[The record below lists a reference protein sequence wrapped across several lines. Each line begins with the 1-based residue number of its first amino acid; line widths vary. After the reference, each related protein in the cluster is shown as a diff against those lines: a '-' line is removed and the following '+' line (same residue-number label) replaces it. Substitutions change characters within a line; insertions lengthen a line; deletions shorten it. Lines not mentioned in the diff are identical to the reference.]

1 MKSGL
6 SLGYD
11 LGSLAV
17 LIIGVAHRFIVRVEL
32 GLKFQSNLY
41 ACWLF

>member
-6 SLGYD
+6 PLGYD

-17 LIIGVAHRFIVRVEL
+17 LLIIGVAHRLIARVEL
-32 GLKFQSNLY
+32 GLKF
-41 ACWLF
+41 